1 VLTVTLSDS
10 NWKTI
15 YAFLKTCPDLYVSDE
30 RKCRRFVEALLW
42 VARSGAPWRLLPEAY
57 GKWNSIYKRFARWS
71 ERRVWQRLFEHCA
84 DEPDREW
91 LLLDSTIIR
100 AHPCAAGALKKT
112 VDRRPQ
118 PSGAVVAAS
127 APRRT

>member
-1 VLTVTLSDS
+1 MLTVTLSDS

-71 ERRVWQRLFEHCA
+71 ERRVWQRLFEHGA